1 MSVKYLDYT
10 GLQTYNT
17 SIKDWANSSAQV
29 AYKTV
34 LSDESNLYFY
44 KKANAVLGTDTPDK
58 TIPFGGG
65 SLATKLT
72 ALAAIIDA
80 AATYDDT
87 THTWTIN
94 LDNSFSASTVVGA
107 INELL
112 ADIGDVSAIDVNPD
126 PSGTEPTNLVA
137 AANFLA
143 SEINA
148 IMNDIGGMDGSATIA
163 TNNNGVVTLKAGVAQ
178 EDGVISNSTGAD
190 ITLSKVATT
199 GAATDVSYSG
209 TISGT
214 AVTNVDD
221 ALDALQTIG
230 DDKTVYLQDSSSGQ
244 TDYAKVYKL
253 YQGADASDMT
263 QNTLVGT
270 INIPKDL
277 VVQSGRVVVN
287 PTGQPAG
294 TYIELVIQNQATPIY
309 INVADL
315 VDAYTGGTTDE
326 VTVAISNTNEIT
338 ATINKVAATKVIYRA
353 AEGADPEVT
362 VKDKI
367 DAVSADIGTQITSAI
382 NALDTLSDVAIATE
396 GNNGEVTLLGS
407 IKEEN
412 GIIDAGSAS
421 NVVFNSITTAEIQA
435 LF

>member
-1 MSVKYLDYT
+1 
-10 GLQTYNT
+10 
-17 SIKDWANSSAQV
+17 
-29 AYKTV
+29 
-34 LSDESNLYFY
+34 
-44 KKANAVLGTDTPDK
+44 
-58 TIPFGGG
+58 
-65 SLATKLT
+65 
-72 ALAAIIDA
+72 
-80 AATYDDT
+80 
-87 THTWTIN
+87 
-94 LDNSFSASTVVGA
+94 
-107 INELL
+107 
-112 ADIGDVSAIDVNPD
+112 
-126 PSGTEPTNLVA
+126 
-137 AANFLA
+137 
-143 SEINA
+143 
-148 IMNDIGGMDGSATIA
+148 MNDIGGMDGSATIA

-178 EDGVISNSTGAD
+178 QNGVISNSTGAD

-199 GAATDVSYSG
+199 GAAADVSYSG
-209 TISGT
+209 TIGGT
-214 AVTNVDD
+214 AVTNVDA
-221 ALDALQTIG
+221 ALGALQTIG
-230 DDKTVYLQDSSSGQ
+230 DSKTVYLQDSSSGQ
-244 TDYAKVYKL
+244 SDYAKVYNL
-253 YQGADASDMT
+253 YQGADASDMSK
-263 QNTLVGT
+263 NTLVGT

-287 PTGQPAG
+287 TSGQPAG

-315 VDAYTGGTTDE
+315 IDAYTGGTTAE

-338 ATINKVAATKVIYRA
+338 ATVNKIAATKVIYKA

-382 NALDTLSDVAIATE
+382 NALDTLSDIAVATE

-407 IKEEN
+407 IKEQN